1 MLRLWK
7 KITTNPCVAC
17 LTLYSVGETET
28 LNFRVGTS
36 PYSCCPLAAVR
47 SSFRFLRLPCSLP
60 IATFPLRPSFL
71 SRTVRR
77 VRRSLPSFVHIFPF
91 SSPSSLHSTVLPIH
105 FHLDI
110 IVIAFH
116 HDNFASVF
124 IYNVLITFQTIFL
137 SLFFSL
143 HFVCHLN
150 FTTCVC
156 LFTGAQF

>member
-1 MLRLWK
+1 
-7 KITTNPCVAC
+7 
-17 LTLYSVGETET
+17 
-28 LNFRVGTS
+28 
-36 PYSCCPLAAVR
+36 
-47 SSFRFLRLPCSLP
+47 
-60 IATFPLRPSFL
+60 
-71 SRTVRR
+71 
-77 VRRSLPSFVHIFPF
+77 
-91 SSPSSLHSTVLPIH
+91 LPIH

-156 LFTGAQF
+156 LFTGAQFWWKRTEEWSAPVGETQAANKQALGAGPMGEREERRAGGQSRTSTRRWVEVTNTNRLDGCSEEEG